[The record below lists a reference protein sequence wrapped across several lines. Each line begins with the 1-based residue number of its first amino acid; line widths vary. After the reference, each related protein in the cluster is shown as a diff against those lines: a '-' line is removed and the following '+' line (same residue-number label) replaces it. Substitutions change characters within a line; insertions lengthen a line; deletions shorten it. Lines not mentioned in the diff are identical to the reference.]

1 MTTQEVADKLVAYMR
16 QGQIFEA
23 QAELYADD
31 IVCIEPEGT
40 MVPHYTKGKEAVAE
54 KGKQFASMIEERHG
68 GSCSDPVVGG
78 RFFSI
83 AMSIDATMKGMGRQ
97 LLEEVCVYEVK
108 DGKIVYEQFFN

>member
-1 MTTQEVADKLVAYMR
+1 MTTQEVANKLTAYMR

-31 IVCIEPEGT
+31 IVSVEPEGP
-40 MVPHYTKGKEAVAE
+40 MAPAITKGKEAVAE
-54 KGKQFASMIEERHG
+54 KGKQFAAMIEERHG

-78 RFFSI
+78 RYFS
-83 AMSIDATMKGMGRQ
+83 MSMSLDATMKGMGRQ

-108 DGKIVYEQFFN
+108 DGKIVHEQFLF